1 MVAKL
6 IIFSIRSLISLLL
19 GVAHVYFVILCFG
32 FIATINP
39 VQLWIMDSDTLR
51 GSALLWLSIMDLVLH
66 LLLAVPVVIAL
77 LYLQTQLRR
86 YHLCLVAA
94 PMLGFGLYSLWQLF
108 SQRHELSLTYLS
120 YINTLLPAFAL
131 LLVGFLALKHFG
143 HIKPA
148 AASLRL

>member
-1 MVAKL
+1 MLAKL

-39 VQLWIMDSDTLR
+39 IPQWLIDSDTLR
-51 GSALLWLSIMDLVLH
+51 SSALLLLSAMDLVMH
-66 LLLAVPVVIAL
+66 LVLAVPVVVAL

-86 YHLCLVAA
+86 YHLCLVAM
-94 PMLGFGLYSLWQLF
+94 PILGFGLYSMWQLF
-108 SQRHELSLTYLS
+108 NQRHDLSLTYLS

-131 LLVGFLALKHFG
+131 LLIGLLALKHFS

>member
-19 GVAHVYFVILCFG
+19 GVAHVYFVILGFG

-39 VQLWIMDSDTLR
+39 IAQWIIDSDTLR
-51 GSALLWLSIMDLVLH
+51 SSALLWLSAMDLVLH
-66 LLLAVPVVIAL
+66 LLLAVPAVIAL
-77 LYLQTQLRR
+77 LYLQTRLRR
-86 YHLCLVAA
+86 YHLCLVVL
-94 PMLGFGLYSLWQLF
+94 PMLVFGLYSLWQLF

-131 LLVGFLALKHFG
+131 LLIGFLALKHFG
-143 HIKPA
+143 HIKPT
-148 AASLRL
+148 AASVRL